1 MKPWDYTKRVI
12 KVATFIARKSIRRG
26 SIMAKFT
33 MVFILMLTFLNLTV
47 VGGLLNGIIVDIG
60 QNINKNY
67 VGDVFIEPLSE
78 ENQIQDM
85 NELRP
90 YLNSDKIK
98 SYSKR
103 LTKTA
108 TIEYD
113 YKTVTQGKEPPQTET
128 IIAGLHPDA
137 ERKVT
142 SLADNIIAGNFLKN
156 KDVDGI
162 VLGSDLVDGYTVSS
176 VSSSDNLGHV
186 SIGEKVKVHITNGN
200 TYEFKVVGISNTK
213 TSTMDGR
220 SFVNYKTLKQL
231 SELPDNRYSEI
242 AVRAQ
247 NPKQVPS
254 LVNYLREVNERMG
267 NQNKIEK
274 LEEAIP
280 SALTDLK
287 LAFGLIANIVGAT
300 AILVGLVI
308 VFVIIFIN
316 ASNRRRE
323 LGILKAQGIEPSALI
338 LSYIFQAL
346 FYTIVGVII
355 ALGILFFFLQNY
367 FANNPISLPMADG
380 QLVLGTDYLS
390 LRAGILI
397 ISAIISGFIPSW
409 LIVRQNTLDSILGR

>member
-1 MKPWDYTKRVI
+1 MKSLNYLKRVVR
-12 KVATFIARKSIRRG
+12 VAFFVAAKTIRRG
-26 SIMAKFT
+26 SIAAKFT

-78 ENQIQDM
+78 ENHIQDM

-90 YLNSDKIK
+90 YLKAGNIAA
-98 SYSKR
+98 YSKR
-103 LTKTA
+103 LTKGA

-113 YKTVTQGKEPPQTET
+113 YKTVTQGEEPPRTET
-128 IIAGLHPDA
+128 IVAGLYPDA
-137 ERKVT
+137 ERKTT
-142 SLADNIIAGNFLKN
+142 SLADDIIAGNFLKSR
-156 KDVDGI
+156 DSDGI
-162 VLGSDLVDGYTVSS
+162 VLGSDLVDGYGVSPGP
-176 VSSSDNLGHV
+176 SSDSLGHV
-186 SIGEKVKVHITNGN
+186 SVGEKVKVHLTNGN
-200 TYEFKVVGISNTK
+200 TYEFEVVGISNTK

-220 SFVNYKTLKQL
+220 SFVVYKTLKQL

-247 NPKQVPS
+247 NPKQVSS
-254 LVNYLREVNERMG
+254 LVSYLRDANEKMG
-267 NQNKIEK
+267 NQNEIEK

-287 LAFGLIANIVGAT
+287 KAFALIANIVGAT

-323 LGILKAQGIEPSALI
+323 LGILKAQGIEPSVLI
-338 LSYIFQAL
+338 LSYIFRAL
-346 FYTIVGVII
+346 FYTIVGVVI
-355 ALGILFFFLQNY
+355 ALGILFFFLQSY
-367 FANNPISLPMADG
+367 FAKNPISIPMADG
-380 QLVLGTDYLS
+380 RLVLGTNYLS

-409 LIVRQNTLDSILGR
+409 LIVRQNTLDSILER